1 MLATYTTTEYGRGM
15 SDIERLVTSEEI
27 ETRFETDRPFS
38 EEPVAQSLG
47 RLAWISTR
55 GSAEFLL
62 TLQRLGVPNEQI
74 PDIMEALGELQ
85 TDYYDFVLVGLESSR
100 TIDRDGH
107 PLEEIV
113 ADLADEITDTIEDQ
127 IAYSDDEENPTLFP
141 TVGEDIMM
149 DFGMASTESLLQSL
163 QRYKDTLQ

>member
-1 MLATYTTTEYGRGM
+1 MLATFVTREYGIGM
-15 SDIERLVTSEEI
+15 SDIERLVTSEEL
-27 ETRFETDRPFS
+27 ESRFETDRPFS

-62 TLQRLGVPNEQI
+62 TLQKLGLTNEQV

-85 TDYYDFVLVGLESSR
+85 TDYYDFVLVGLESDR

-107 PLEEIV
+107 PLEGIV
-113 ADLADEITDTIEDQ
+113 ADLIDEITDTIEDQ
-127 IAYSDDEENPTLFP
+127 IAYSEDVENPKLFP

-149 DFGMASTESLLQSL
+149 DFGIASTESLLQSL
-163 QRYKDTLQ
+163 QSYKDTLQ